1 MIFYSHCFSL
11 FELSKPYNSVKVA
24 TLKHSLIILKFVD
37 KITAIFRI
45 NIMQFKPLGQ
55 TGILVPEICLGT
67 MTFGEQ
73 NTQHEAFQQLDYALD
88 RGLSFWDTAEM
99 YPVTPKP
106 ETQGATEQ
114 IIGNWIAERGGR
126 DKIFIASKIAGP
138 SQGGSHIR
146 DGNTR
151 FNKSDIKSALDGNLK
166 RLQTDYI
173 DLYQLHWPQRPT
185 NFFGKLGY
193 GNQESTLT
201 TDITPL
207 EETLSALKDEIDK
220 GRIRSIGLSNETPWG
235 TMKFLQLAEKLGME
249 KFFSVQ
255 NPYNLLNLTYEVGMS
270 EIAHYEG
277 VGLLAYSPLAFGYLT
292 GKFRNGARP
301 PNARITLY
309 SRFSRY
315 SNPESLWATE
325 QYAQLAEQ
333 HGLTLTQLALAFIK
347 QQFFVTSTIIG
358 ATNLEQLK
366 ENIDAFDITLSDEVL
381 QGVEAIHKQ
390 QPNPAP

>member
-1 MIFYSHCFSL
+1 
-11 FELSKPYNSVKVA
+11 
-24 TLKHSLIILKFVD
+24 
-37 KITAIFRI
+37 
-45 NIMQFKPLGQ
+45 MQFKPLAD
-55 TGILVPEICLGT
+55 TGILLPEICLGT

-73 NTQHEAFQQLDYALD
+73 NTQEEAFKQLDYALD
-88 RGLSFWDTAEM
+88 QGLYFWDTAEM
-99 YPVTPKP
+99 YPVPPKP
-106 ETQGATEQ
+106 ETQGATER
-114 IIGNWIAERGGR
+114 IIGNWIASRGGR
-126 DKIFIASKIAGP
+126 DKLFLASKIAGP

-146 DGNTR
+146 DGQTR
-151 FNKSDIKSALDGNLK
+151 FGADEISAAIDQSLS

-193 GNQESTLT
+193 GNAEAAEDRAV
-201 TDITPL
+201 TDL
-207 EETLSALKDEIDK
+207 EETLTALQYEIK
-220 GRIRSIGLSNETPWG
+220 NGRIRYIGLSNETPWG
-235 TMKFLQLAEKLGME
+235 TMKFLHLAEKLGLS
-249 KFFSVQ
+249 KFVSVQ
-255 NPYNLLNLTYEVGMS
+255 NPYNLLNRTYEIGMS
-270 EIAHYEG
+270 EIAKYEG

-301 PNARITLY
+301 TKARVTLF

-315 SNPESLWATE
+315 SNPESEWAVE

-358 ATNLEQLK
+358 ATNLDQLK
-366 ENIDAFDITLSDEVL
+366 ENIQAFEVDLSEEVL
-381 QGVEAIHKQ
+381 KGIEAIHRQ

>member
-1 MIFYSHCFSL
+1 
-11 FELSKPYNSVKVA
+11 
-24 TLKHSLIILKFVD
+24 
-37 KITAIFRI
+37 
-45 NIMQFKPLGQ
+45 MQFKPLAD
-55 TGILVPEICLGT
+55 TGILLPEICLGT

-73 NTQHEAFQQLDYALD
+73 NTQEEAFEQLDYALD
-88 RGLSFWDTAEM
+88 QGLYFWDTAEM
-99 YPVTPKP
+99 YPVPPKP
-106 ETQGATEQ
+106 ETQGATER
-114 IIGNWIAERGGR
+114 IIGNWIASRDGR
-126 DKIFIASKIAGP
+126 DKLFLASKIAGP

-146 DGNTR
+146 DGQTR
-151 FNKSDIKSALDGNLK
+151 FGADEISAAIDQSLS

-193 GNQESTLT
+193 GNAEAAEDRAV
-201 TDITPL
+201 TDL
-207 EETLSALKDEIDK
+207 EETLTALQYEIK
-220 GRIRSIGLSNETPWG
+220 NGRIRYIGLSNETPWG
-235 TMKFLQLAEKLGME
+235 TMKFLHLAEKLGLS
-249 KFFSVQ
+249 KFVSVQ
-255 NPYNLLNLTYEVGMS
+255 NPYNLLNRTYEIGMS
-270 EIAHYEG
+270 EIAKYEG

-301 PNARITLY
+301 AKARVTLF

-315 SNPESLWATE
+315 SNPESEWAVE

-358 ATNLEQLK
+358 ATNLDQLK
-366 ENIDAFDITLSDEVL
+366 ENIQAFEVNLSEQVL
-381 QGVEAIHKQ
+381 KGIEAIHRQ

>member
-1 MIFYSHCFSL
+1 
-11 FELSKPYNSVKVA
+11 
-24 TLKHSLIILKFVD
+24 
-37 KITAIFRI
+37 
-45 NIMQFKPLGQ
+45 MQFKPLAD
-55 TGILVPEICLGT
+55 TGILLPEICLGT

-73 NTQHEAFQQLDYALD
+73 NTQEEAFKQLDYALD
-88 RGLSFWDTAEM
+88 QGLYFWDTAEM
-99 YPVTPKP
+99 YPVPPKP
-106 ETQGATEQ
+106 ETQGATER
-114 IIGNWIAERGGR
+114 IIGNWIASRGGR
-126 DKIFIASKIAGP
+126 DKLFLASKIAGP

-146 DGNTR
+146 DGQTR
-151 FNKSDIKSALDGNLK
+151 FGADEISAAIDQSLS

-193 GNQESTLT
+193 GNAEAAEDRAV
-201 TDITPL
+201 TDL
-207 EETLSALKDEIDK
+207 EETLTALQYEIK
-220 GRIRSIGLSNETPWG
+220 NGRIRYIGLSNETPWG
-235 TMKFLQLAEKLGME
+235 TMKFLHLAEKLGLS
-249 KFFSVQ
+249 KFVSVQ
-255 NPYNLLNLTYEVGMS
+255 NPYNLLNRTYEIGMS
-270 EIAHYEG
+270 EIAKYEG

-301 PNARITLY
+301 AKARVTLF

-315 SNPESLWATE
+315 SNPESEWAVE

-358 ATNLEQLK
+358 ATNLDQLK
-366 ENIDAFDITLSDEVL
+366 ENIQAFEVELSEEVL
-381 QGVEAIHKQ
+381 KGIEAIHRQ

>member
-1 MIFYSHCFSL
+1 
-11 FELSKPYNSVKVA
+11 
-24 TLKHSLIILKFVD
+24 
-37 KITAIFRI
+37 
-45 NIMQFKPLGQ
+45 MQFKPLAH

-73 NTQHEAFQQLDYALD
+73 NTQAEAFEQLDYALE
-88 RGLSFWDTAEM
+88 RGLNFWDTAEM
-99 YPVTPKP
+99 YPVPPKP
-106 ETQGATEQ
+106 ETQGLTET
-114 IIGNWIAERGGR
+114 IIGNWIAARGGR
-126 DKIFIASKIAGP
+126 DKIILASKIAGP

-146 DGNTR
+146 DGQTK
-151 FNKSDIKSALDGNLK
+151 FIASEIESALDQSLL
-166 RLQTDYI
+166 RLQTDYL

-193 GNQESTLT
+193 GNAEANSTQT
-201 TDITPL
+201 ITNL
-207 EETLSALKDEIDK
+207 EETLVALSHEVKK

-235 TMKFLQLAEKLGME
+235 TLKFLQLAEKHGLE
-249 KFFSVQ
+249 KIVSVQ
-255 NPYNLLNLTYEVGMS
+255 NPYSLLNRTYEIGLS

-292 GKFRNGARP
+292 GKFRHGARP
-301 PNARITLY
+301 ANARVTLF

-315 SNPESLWATE
+315 SNAESEWATE

-358 ATNLEQLK
+358 ATNLDQLK
-366 ENIDAFDITLSDEVL
+366 ENIDAFDVNLSEDILKGIED
-381 QGVEAIHKQ
+381 IHRQ